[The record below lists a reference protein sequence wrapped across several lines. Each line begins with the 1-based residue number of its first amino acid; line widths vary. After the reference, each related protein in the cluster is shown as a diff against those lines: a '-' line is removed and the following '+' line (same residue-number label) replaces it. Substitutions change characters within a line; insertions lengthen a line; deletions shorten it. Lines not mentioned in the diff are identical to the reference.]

1 MISVC
6 VYCNYNLVINDSNV
20 TRLPAC
26 RMKMTDVFVQLAYI
40 LQFFLVADY
49 ATTFAHYG
57 HLRQNVIRYT
67 LRPTRVRTS
76 RNLDPNLC
84 LGRGRGRDSETAE
97 NLRWVVFRAELAR
110 EERTK

>member
-84 LGRGRGRDSETAE
+84 LGRGRGLTLGPLTWQVIMCGIKSGM
-97 NLRWVVFRAELAR
+97 FRESQS
-110 EERTK
+110 